1 MGKYVLKIKG
11 IPVEVYGKTRRQA
24 EHARDYIEKTM
35 DVPDLSPAA
44 QAARMANALYEAKQ
58 KK

>member
-1 MGKYVLKIKG
+1 MGTYVLPIKG
-11 IPVEVYGKTRRQA
+11 VPISIYAKTKRQA